1 MSDKVTV
8 QTLHEMKRE
17 GKRIVAAVCYEHQM
31 AQILDRAGAD
41 VLSVGDSVSRAFLA
55 NESEED
61 FTVDHQILF
70 CRAVSKAAKRAL
82 VNCDIPL
89 SAVNGGPKAAAEA
102 ARRVAGEAGAEMV
115 KIDIREDMDGL
126 YPVVLEVLK
135 TGMPV
140 YPQIGF
146 VNWWERNGGDEVRD
160 RIVSKA
166 KALEDEG
173 ASMIDLTAVT
183 SEVYA
188 DVCQALRIP
197 VIGGQTGPEADGK
210 IYVSYSLVGY
220 QAAALDREGTGP
232 NAAKYIFDVAK
243 QAFENVRTGQF

>member
-1 MSDKVTV
+1 MPDKVTV
-8 QTLHEMKRE
+8 QTLHDMKKQ

-55 NESEED
+55 NESDED
-61 FTVDHQILF
+61 FAVDHMILF

-82 VNCDIPL
+82 VNCDMPL
-89 SAVNGGPKAAAEA
+89 SAVNAGPKAAAEA
-102 ARRVAGEAGAEMV
+102 ARRLIGEAGAEMIKV
-115 KIDIREDMDGL
+115 DIREDMDGL
-126 YPVVLEVLK
+126 FDVVLEVLE
-135 TGMPV
+135 TGVPT

-146 VNWWERNGGDEVRD
+146 VNYWERHGSDEERD
-160 RIVSKA
+160 LILRKA
-166 KALEDEG
+166 KTLEAAG

-183 SEVYA
+183 HDVYA
-188 DVCQALRIP
+188 DACKSVRIP

-210 IYVSYSLVGY
+210 IYVSYALVGY

-232 NAAKYIFDVAK
+232 NAAKYIFDVAH
-243 QAFENVRTGQF
+243 QAFENVRAGEF